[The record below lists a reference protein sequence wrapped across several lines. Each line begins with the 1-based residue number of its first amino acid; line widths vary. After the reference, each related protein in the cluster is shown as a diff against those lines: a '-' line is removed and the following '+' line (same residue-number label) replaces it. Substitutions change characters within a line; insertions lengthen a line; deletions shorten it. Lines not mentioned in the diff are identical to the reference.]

1 MKPLF
6 FLSAA
11 FTALAALGGCAT
23 GQNQGGEADPAAT
36 LDAAG
41 QTYGD
46 GASKA
51 GNPENCISITQ
62 IRSTKVV
69 SDRVID
75 FEMNGN
81 RVYRNVLP
89 ISCPTLAN
97 EERFAYRTS
106 VAQLCAI
113 DTITVLRNPG
123 LDRGPTCGLGPFQ
136 PVQRPP
142 R

>member
-1 MKPLF
+1 MKTLF

-11 FTALAALGGCAT
+11 FIAFAALGGCTT
-23 GQNQGGEADPAAT
+23 GQNQSGEPDPAAT

-46 GASKA
+46 GVSKT
-51 GNPENCISITQ
+51 GNAESCISITQ
-62 IRSTKVV
+62 IRSTNVV
-69 SDRVID
+69 SGRVID

-89 ISCPTLAN
+89 IACPTLAS

-106 VAQLCAI
+106 IAQLCST

-123 LDRGPTCGLGPFQ
+123 LSRGPTCGLGQFQ